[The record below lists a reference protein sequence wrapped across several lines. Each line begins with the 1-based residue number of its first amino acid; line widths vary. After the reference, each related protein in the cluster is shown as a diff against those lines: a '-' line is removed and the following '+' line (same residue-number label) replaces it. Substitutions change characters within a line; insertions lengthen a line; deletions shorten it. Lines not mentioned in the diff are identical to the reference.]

1 MASLS
6 ISVVASASSRLCHPS
21 SSTGKLSVPS
31 ASLSLRAGSR
41 RGAFSLSSAKS
52 PSASSQLLHCS
63 FLSSPLSLASSF
75 SGLSIAFDL
84 SSGTSGLS
92 SSQKRRGLVVRAGKA
107 ALCQTKRSRSRKSLA
122 RTHGFRLRMRTTSGR
137 ATIKRRRAKGRWNLC
152 PKSNPSSGKRA

>member
-6 ISVVASASSRLCHPS
+6 TSVVASASSRLWNPAAS
-21 SSTGKLSVPS
+21 NGKICVPS
-31 ASLSLRAGSR
+31 ASLSLRTGSR
-41 RGAFSLSSAKS
+41 QSPSSSLLTS
-52 PSASSQLLHCS
+52 SASSQLLHCS
-63 FLSSPLSLASSF
+63 FLSSPLSLASPF

-84 SSGTSGLS
+84 SSQTSGLN
-92 SSQKRRGLVVRAGKA
+92 SQRHRGLVVRAGKA

-122 RTHGFRLRMRTTSGR
+122 RTHGFRRRMRTTSGR

>member
-6 ISVVASASSRLCHPS
+6 TSVVASASSRLWNPAAS
-21 SSTGKLSVPS
+21 NGKISVPS
-31 ASLSLRAGSR
+31 ASLSLRTGSR
-41 RGAFSLSSAKS
+41 QSPSSSLTS
-52 PSASSQLLHCS
+52 SASSQLLHCS
-63 FLSSPLSLASSF
+63 FLSSPLSLASPF

-84 SSGTSGLS
+84 SSQTSGLN
-92 SSQKRRGLVVRAGKA
+92 SQRRRGLVVRAGKA

-122 RTHGFRLRMRTTSGR
+122 RTHGFRRRMRTTSGR

>member
-1 MASLS
+1 MASFS
-6 ISVVASASSRLCHPS
+6 TSVVASSASSRLWNPVS
-21 SSTGKLSVPS
+21 NGKISVPS
-31 ASLSLRAGSR
+31 ASISLRTGSR
-41 RGAFSLSSAKS
+41 RSPFSLSS
-52 PSASSQLLHCS
+52 SASASAASQLLHCS
-63 FLSSPLSLASSF
+63 FLSSSLALSSTF

-84 SSGTSGLS
+84 SSGTSGLNG
-92 SSQKRRGLVVRAGKA
+92 QKRRGLVVRAGKA